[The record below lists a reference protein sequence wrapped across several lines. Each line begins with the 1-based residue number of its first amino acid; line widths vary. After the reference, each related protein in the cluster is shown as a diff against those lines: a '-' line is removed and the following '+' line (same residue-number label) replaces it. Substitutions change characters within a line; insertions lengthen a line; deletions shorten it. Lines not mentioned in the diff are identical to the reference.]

1 MEVQSDSFDEGWIKW
16 NMHGNDEHIG
26 DSRRETPSFVQQ
38 QTCRISG
45 ERDDVHIQIQAELTS
60 ALAMER
66 SSLPD

>member
-16 NMHGNDEHIG
+16 NMHGDDEHIG
-26 DSRRETPSFVQQ
+26 DSQRETPSFMQQ

-45 ERDDVHIQIQAELTS
+45 EQDDVHVQIQAWLTF
-60 ALAMER
+60 ALPMAC